1 MRIFCIVILSI
12 FFVSISYSQPKW
24 WVEKK
29 YKNEKQKVIF
39 TDCKLTFESIA
50 EGFNRDNL
58 QRITNYF
65 DAQVYLDLLSIDKG
79 YYSANQAEMILQD
92 FMSYYTVDNFYYTGS
107 HAKSDFAFAIGYYIY
122 YKGSSRVKLN
132 ASVSLYYKDE
142 SWYIDQIS
150 LQ

>member
-1 MRIFCIVILSI
+1 MRILIITILSLI
-12 FFVSISYSQPKW
+12 FAANSYAQTKW
-24 WVEKK
+24 WVDKK
-29 YKNEKQKVIF
+29 YKNDRQRVIY

-50 EGFNRDNL
+50 EGFNSGDL
-58 QRITNYF
+58 SSITKNF
-65 DAQVYLDLLSIDKG
+65 DAQVYLDILNIDKG
-79 YYSANQAEMILQD
+79 YYSANQAELILKD
-92 FMSYYTVDNFYYTGS
+92 FMNYYTTDNFYYTGS

>member
-1 MRIFCIVILSI
+1 MRILIITILSL
-12 FFVSISYSQPKW
+12 FFISFSYSQPKW
-24 WVEKK
+24 WVDKK
-29 YKNEKQKVIF
+29 YKNERQKVIY

-50 EGFNRDNL
+50 DGFNRGDL
-58 QRITNYF
+58 SRITKNF
-65 DAQVYLDLLSIDKG
+65 DAQVYLDLLSVDKG
-79 YYSANQAEMILQD
+79 YYSANQAEIILQD
-92 FMSYYTVDNFYYTGS
+92 FLNYYTIDNFYYTGS

-132 ASVSLYYKDE
+132 ASVSLYYKEE

>member
-1 MRIFCIVILSI
+1 MRILIITILSL
-12 FFVSISYSQPKW
+12 FFISFSYSQPKW
-24 WVEKK
+24 WVDKK
-29 YKNEKQKVIF
+29 YKNERQKVIY

-50 EGFNRDNL
+50 DGFNRGDL
-58 QRITNYF
+58 SRITKNF
-65 DAQVYLDLLSIDKG
+65 DAQVYLDLLSVDKG
-79 YYSANQAEMILQD
+79 YYSANQAEIILQD
-92 FMSYYTVDNFYYTGS
+92 FMNYYTIDNFYYTGS